1 MRIASRDCV
10 ACLLLLLICVQFV
23 LVLRVLSLAFK
34 DCAQV
39 TLPRP
44 GLCSTAYLCAS
55 TDVLLGSP
63 RLVHTNTHYPRIP
76 MLTHAIVLRGSSVV
90 DHRSSTT
97 SSNLPWIDRA
107 SDCSALSRCGNK
119 PTGDLCSRLAA
130 GRCCPSAIL
139 QGFSWDSLDGK
150 AHIQRRA
157 LLKPVGS

>member
-1 MRIASRDCV
+1 MRIASRDRV

-55 TDVLLGSP
+55 TDVLLGLP

-97 SSNLPWIDRA
+97 HFDIQYRVLHSHFLARSPPFFPLLQADGCLTRTYWFNPFLLCISS
-107 SDCSALSRCGNK
+107 
-119 PTGDLCSRLAA
+119 
-130 GRCCPSAIL
+130 
-139 QGFSWDSLDGK
+139 
-150 AHIQRRA
+150 
-157 LLKPVGS
+157 